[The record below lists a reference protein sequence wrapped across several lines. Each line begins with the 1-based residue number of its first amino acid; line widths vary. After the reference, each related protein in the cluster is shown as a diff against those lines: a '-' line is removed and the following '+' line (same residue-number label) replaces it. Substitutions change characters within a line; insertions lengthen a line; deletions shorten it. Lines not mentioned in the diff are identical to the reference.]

1 MKKTCLFL
9 FQILFPHLF
18 FSTVHTVHLFCPL
31 PSIPKSRIDQP
42 KSAPRMEW
50 TAPKPAASPSSPP
63 LLWDWGGAADAA
75 ASGSSGEAPARRG
88 GKERDGKRAKG
99 EEGGGGEVRCQVEG
113 CGVELGAAK
122 EYHRKHRVCEA
133 HTKCPR
139 VVVAGQERRFCQQCS
154 RFHALSE
161 FDQKKRSCRRR
172 LSDHN
177 ARRRKPQPDAFA
189 FASARLP
196 SSLFDDRRQIS
207 FVWNKASLS
216 HVRPFTSSPWDSS
229 SDFKL
234 PHAKEIR
241 ELSTKVGTITGQV
254 HLDNSHL
261 SNAIPTLCHDKD
273 ELFPMKGPDTSITAS
288 KFDGAQDL
296 QRALSLLSSGS
307 CGLPDPVQQASRL
320 IQFTGASE
328 NSGDFH
334 SSHGGNSAPASCAD
348 EQHIAPQ
355 SQLVRFTMDANSY
368 GYEST
373 FFGVNQIN

>member
-1 MKKTCLFL
+1 
-9 FQILFPHLF
+9 
-18 FSTVHTVHLFCPL
+18 
-31 PSIPKSRIDQP
+31 
-42 KSAPRMEW
+42 MEW
-50 TAPKPAASPSSPP
+50 TAPKHAASPSSPP
-63 LLWDWGGAADAA
+63 LLWDWGDNAA
-75 ASGSSGEAPARRG
+75 AGSGSSSDAPARRG
-88 GKERDGKRAKG
+88 GREREAKRAKG
-99 EEGGGGEVRCQVEG
+99 EEGGGAEVRCQVEG
-113 CGVELGAAK
+113 CGLELGTAK

-177 ARRRKPQPDAFA
+177 ARRRKPQPDAYA

-207 FVWNKASLS
+207 FVWNKAPLS
-216 HVRPFTSSPWDSS
+216 HVRPFTSPWDSS

-241 ELSTKVGTITGQV
+241 ELSTKVGAITGQV
-254 HLDNSHL
+254 HFDKSHL
-261 SNAIPTLCHDKD
+261 SNAIPTLSHGKD
-273 ELFPMKGPDTSITAS
+273 ELLPMKDPDTSVTAS
-288 KFDGAQDL
+288 KFDGAPDL
-296 QRALSLLSSGS
+296 QRALSLLSAGP
-307 CGLPDPVQQASRL
+307 CGLPDPVPQASCL

-328 NSGDFH
+328 NNGDLH
-334 SSHGGNSAPASCAD
+334 LSHGGNSGPASCTD

-355 SQLVRFTMDANSY
+355 PQLVRFTMDTSSNV
-368 GYEST
+368 YEPA
-373 FFGVNQIN
+373 FFGLNQIN

>member
-1 MKKTCLFL
+1 
-9 FQILFPHLF
+9 
-18 FSTVHTVHLFCPL
+18 
-31 PSIPKSRIDQP
+31 
-42 KSAPRMEW
+42 MEW
-50 TAPKPAASPSSPP
+50 TAPKPASPSSPP
-63 LLWDWGGAADAA
+63 LLWDWADAA
-75 ASGSSGEAPARRG
+75 AAPGSSGEAPARRG
-88 GKERDGKRAKG
+88 KEREGKRAKG
-99 EEGGGGEVRCQVEG
+99 EEGGGAEVRCQVEG
-113 CGVELGAAK
+113 CGVELGSAK

-207 FVWNKASLS
+207 FVWNKAPLS
-216 HVRPFTSSPWDSS
+216 HVRPFSSPWDSS

-234 PHAKEIR
+234 PHVKEIR
-241 ELSTKVGTITGQV
+241 DISTKVGTVTGQV
-254 HLDNSHL
+254 HLDKSHL
-261 SNAIPTLCHDKD
+261 SSAIPTLSHGKD
-273 ELFPMKGPDTSITAS
+273 ELLPLKGPDSSLTAS
-288 KFDGAQDL
+288 KFDGAPDL
-296 QRALSLLSSGS
+296 QRALSLLSAGS
-307 CGLPDPVQQASRL
+307 CGLPDPVQQPSCL

-328 NSGDFH
+328 NSSDLH
-334 SSHGGNSAPASCAD
+334 SSHGGYSAPTSCAD

-355 SQLVRFTMDANSY
+355 SQLVRFTIDAGSND
-368 GYEST
+368 YEST

>member
-1 MKKTCLFL
+1 
-9 FQILFPHLF
+9 
-18 FSTVHTVHLFCPL
+18 
-31 PSIPKSRIDQP
+31 
-42 KSAPRMEW
+42 MEW
-50 TAPKPAASPSSPP
+50 TAPKLASPSSPP
-63 LLWDWGGAADAA
+63 LLWDWGDAA
-75 ASGSSGEAPARRG
+75 AAAAPGSSGEAPARRG
-88 GKERDGKRAKG
+88 KEREGKRAKCEDG
-99 EEGGGGEVRCQVEG
+99 GGGGGGGGEVRCQVEG

-139 VVVAGQERRFCQQCS
+139 VVVAGHERRFCQQCS

-207 FVWNKASLS
+207 FVWNKAPLS
-216 HVRPFTSSPWDSS
+216 HVRPFPSSPWDGS

-234 PHAKEIR
+234 PDVKEIR
-241 ELSTKVGTITGQV
+241 ELSTKVGTISGQV
-254 HLDNSHL
+254 QLNKSHL
-261 SNAIPTLCHDKD
+261 SNAIPTLGHGKG
-273 ELFPMKGPDTSITAS
+273 ELLPMKGPDTSLTAS
-288 KFDGAQDL
+288 KLDGAPDL
-296 QRALSLLSSGS
+296 QRALSLLSAGS
-307 CGLPDPVQQASRL
+307 CGLPDPVQRPSCL

-328 NSGDFH
+328 NSSDLH
-334 SSHGGNSAPASCAD
+334 SSHGGNSALASCAD

-355 SQLVRFTMDANSY
+355 SQLVRFSMDAGSN